1 MRFSSEVQMPSV
13 IMWFGSVVHSPSPRA
28 ATVKPDSASFTG
40 KKYTAFYKRRHP
52 KVFINF
58 LFIIKTGNEPTPE
71 PQ

>member
-40 KKYTAFYKRRHP
+40 KNTLRS
-52 KVFINF
+52 INADIPRF
-58 LFIIKTGNEPTPE
+58 L
-71 PQ
+71 